1 MKQEKSKLPEI
12 AALLIIVLISLSANM
27 PEQILGQ
34 MVDRNI
40 LLGVLA
46 ASIVIALFHHIRLLM
61 FITMV
66 LLIVGANLPGG
77 LAFAL
82 GVSPVVL
89 VAVLVLVVVIA
100 LLNYVFLLM
109 PTGDKQSKM
118 DTIFSRKAVLK
129 AVIEGDHQKLARLM
143 EINAEI
149 NFNHEGAVPLL
160 IAAEKGNPDIVHTLV
175 KHGADFWVRNE
186 QGKTPMEV
194 ALAKGFAR
202 VAEILHY
209 AAEGQPI
216 TA

>member
-1 MKQEKSKLPEI
+1 MKQAKSRLPEI
-12 AALLIIVLISLSANM
+12 AALLIIVLLSIAANL
-27 PEQILGQ
+27 PEY
-34 MVDRNI
+34 MVEKLIDRDI
-40 LLGVLA
+40 VLGVLG
-46 ASIVIALFHHIRLLM
+46 ASVVIALFHHLRFLL

-66 LLIVGANLPGG
+66 ALIAGANMPGG
-77 LAFAL
+77 LAAAL
-82 GVSPVVL
+82 GIDPAVL
-89 VAVLVLVVVIA
+89 VAVLVLVVAIS

-118 DTIFSRKAVLK
+118 DTIFSRKAVLS
-129 AVIEGDHQKLARLM
+129 AVIEGNHHKLARLM

-186 QGKTPMEV
+186 EGKTPMEV

-209 AAEGQPI
+209 AAEGKQI
-216 TA
+216 AA

>member
-1 MKQEKSKLPEI
+1 MKQAKSKLPEI
-12 AALLIIVLISLSANM
+12 TAFLVIVLISILANL
-27 PEQILGQ
+27 PEQIIGKLI
-34 MVDRNI
+34 DRDI

-46 ASIVIALFHHIRLLM
+46 AAVVIALFHHLRFLL

-66 LLIVGANLPGG
+66 ALIVGANMPGG
-77 LAFAL
+77 LAMAL
-82 GVSPVVL
+82 GVDPSVL
-89 VAVLVLVVVIA
+89 VAVLVLVVAIS

-118 DTIFSRKAVLK
+118 DTVFSRKAVLS
-129 AVIEGDHQKLARLM
+129 AVIEGNHSKLARLM

-175 KHGADFWVRNE
+175 MHGADFWVRNE
-186 QGKTPMEV
+186 DGKTPMEV

-209 AAEGQPI
+209 AAEGKQI